1 MKAEPRYTFSI
12 QLPIS
17 LHQKLLNKA
26 GKGRV
31 STFIK
36 GVLEKEL
43 ASEEEKLV
51 NEYRECYSNPRMIKE
66 AKQWEKAGIESWLN
80 YEKNK
85 NKPDKPT
92 AVKWSKKLI
101 KNGRKVN

>member
-17 LHQKLLNKA
+17 LYQKLLNEA
-26 GKGRV
+26 GKGKV

-36 GVLEKEL
+36 EVLEEKFVEKESCL
-43 ASEEEKLV
+43 GNAYK
-51 NEYRECYSNPRMIKE
+51 ECYTNNPHLLEE
-66 AKQWEKAGIESWLN
+66 AKLWERAEIEDWLT

-85 NKPDKPT
+85 NAT
-92 AVKWSKKLI
+92 KKSRT
-101 KNGRKVN
+101 KK